1 LASEATGPAAD
12 RLAALLD
19 DGTLLAVAD
28 PAAAGGTVA
37 LGGGELQG
45 TLPAVRF
52 AAEADTLLV
61 VAGEDTVAI
70 LSARHP
76 GVEVQARPSLD
87 PRTQLCAV
95 TLDGAEVREDELLHA
110 PALDA
115 VRDRM
120 RLMLSWERLGIAAH
134 CLDLAVGYAKER
146 TQFGRPIG
154 SFQAVQHILAEMARE
169 KFGLERLCHEAT
181 AAAADGVG
189 RLAII
194 AATVDAFSADTARRV
209 VEGSLQVHG
218 GIAFTVEHELH
229 LHYKRLLALE
239 GLYGEHQDQWQ
250 ALGEAL
256 LAPGGDASAW

>member
-37 LGGGELQG
+37 LGGSELQG

-61 VAGEDTVAI
+61 VAGEDTVAV

-76 GVEVQARPSLD
+76 GVDVQARPSLD

-95 TLDGAEVREDELLHA
+95 TLDAEVREDELLHA

-120 RLMLSWERLGIAAH
+120 RRMLSWERLGIAAR

-181 AAAADGVG
+181 AAADRLG
-189 RLAII
+189 RLPII
-194 AATVDAFSADTARRV
+194 AATVDAFSAATARRV